1 MDDAVSN
8 QFFYEYAIHNQT
20 DALMSRDRTI
30 QAQYDHAYVARYE
43 KYPERELSEI
53 RAALFRRFFSE
64 AESVCDI
71 GYGTGAF
78 LRAVK
83 NRSPRADCWGY
94 DVSPYPAPP
103 FVRVEPNWKKKRWPV
118 LTFFDSL
125 EHFEQLPKFKADG
138 AIVSVPW
145 YHPAL
150 GAEWFYRWKHRRPGE
165 HLWHFTPETLANA
178 MAING
183 LRPVFIGSPE
193 DAVRKNDGDWPNI
206 LTMVFKA

>member
-1 MDDAVSN
+1 MDHAVSS
-8 QFFYEYAIHNQT
+8 QFTYEYRIHNST

-30 QAQYDHAYVARYE
+30 RAQYDHAYVARYE

-53 RAALFRRFFSE
+53 RAGLFQRFFPKQDI
-64 AESVCDI
+64 VGDI

-78 LRAVK
+78 LRAV
-83 NRSPRADCWGY
+83 NYRSPWVDCWGY
-94 DVSPYPAPP
+94 DVSPYPPP
-103 FVRVEPNWKKKRWPV
+103 SFVRVEPNWQKKHWPV

-125 EHFEQLPKFKADG
+125 EHFDDLPRFKARS

-150 GAEWFYRWKHRRPGE
+150 GAEWFYNWKHRRPGE

>member
-1 MDDAVSN
+1 MDNALNFDS
-8 QFFYEYAIHNQT
+8 EYVVDSAT
-20 DALMSRDRTI
+20 GALMSRDRTI
-30 QAQYDHAYVARYE
+30 RAQYDHAYVARYE
-43 KYPERELSEI
+43 KYPERELSKI
-53 RAALFRRFFSE
+53 RAALFRRFFPDAE
-64 AESVCDI
+64 AVCDV
-71 GYGTGAF
+71 GCGTGAF
-78 LRAVK
+78 LREI
-83 NRSPRADCWGY
+83 NRSSGWVHCYGY
-94 DVSPYPAPP
+94 DVSPYPAPS
-103 FVRVEPNWKKKRWPV
+103 FVKIDPNWQINRWSV

-125 EHFEQLPKFKADG
+125 EHFDQLPRFKARSV
-138 AIVSVPW
+138 IVSVPW

>member
-1 MDDAVSN
+1 MDNAVSN
-8 QFFYEYAIHNQT
+8 QFFYEYRIHNQT

-30 QAQYDHAYVARYE
+30 HAQYDHAYVARYE

-53 RAALFRRFFSE
+53 RETLFQRFFSD
-64 AESVCDI
+64 AESLCDV

-83 NRSPRADCWGY
+83 DRSPWVDCWGY
-94 DVSPYPAPP
+94 DVSPYPAPS
-103 FVRVEPNWKKKRWPV
+103 FVRLDPNWQKKRWPV

-125 EHFEQLPKFKADG
+125 EHFEQLPKFKAEG
-138 AIVSVPW
+138 VIVSVPW

>member
-1 MDDAVSN
+1 MDHAVSN
-8 QFFYEYAIHNQT
+8 QFFYEYRIHNQT

-30 QAQYDHAYVARYE
+30 HAQYDHAYVARYE

-53 RAALFRRFFSE
+53 RATLFRRFFSD

-83 NRSPRADCWGY
+83 DRSPWVDCWGY

-103 FVRVEPNWKKKRWPV
+103 FVRVEPNWQKKRWPV

-125 EHFEQLPKFKADG
+125 EHFEQLPKFKAEG
-138 AIVSVPW
+138 VIVSVPW

-150 GAEWFYRWKHRRPGE
+150 GAEWFYNWKHRRPGE

>member
-1 MDDAVSN
+1 MDHAVSN
-8 QFFYEYAIHNQT
+8 QFFYEYRIHNQT

-30 QAQYDHAYVARYE
+30 HAQYDHAYVARYE

-53 RAALFRRFFSE
+53 RAALFRRFFPE
-64 AESVCDI
+64 AEAVCDI

-83 NRSPRADCWGY
+83 DRSPWVDCFGY
-94 DVSPYPAPP
+94 DVSPYPAPS
-103 FVRVEPNWKKKRWPV
+103 FVRVEPNWQKKRWPV

-125 EHFEQLPKFKADG
+125 EHFEQLPKFKAEG
-138 AIVSVPW
+138 VIVSVPW

-150 GAEWFYRWKHRRPGE
+150 GAKWFYGWKHRRPGE
-165 HLWHFTPETLANA
+165 HLWHFTPETLANV

>member
-1 MDDAVSN
+1 MDHAVSS
-8 QFFYEYAIHNQT
+8 QFTYEYRIDNST
-20 DALMSRDRTI
+20 DALFSRDRTI
-30 QAQYDHAYVARYE
+30 RAHYDHAYVARYE

-53 RAALFRRFFSE
+53 RAALFHRFFRE
-64 AESVCDI
+64 ALTVCDV

-83 NRSPRADCWGY
+83 DRSPWVECWGY
-94 DVSPYPAPP
+94 DVSPYPPP
-103 FVRVEPNWKKKRWPV
+103 SFVRVDREWQRTRWPV

-125 EHFEQLPKFKADG
+125 EHFDQLPKFEAEG

-165 HLWHFTPETLANA
+165 HLWHFTPETLANV
-178 MAING
+178 MALNG

>member
-1 MDDAVSN
+1 
-8 QFFYEYAIHNQT
+8 
-20 DALMSRDRTI
+20 
-30 QAQYDHAYVARYE
+30 
-43 KYPERELSEI
+43 
-53 RAALFRRFFSE
+53 
-64 AESVCDI
+64 
-71 GYGTGAF
+71 
-78 LRAVK
+78 
-83 NRSPRADCWGY
+83 
-94 DVSPYPAPP
+94 
-103 FVRVEPNWKKKRWPV
+103 VRVEPNWQKKHWPV

-125 EHFEQLPKFKADG
+125 EHFDKLPEFEAWG
-138 AIVSVPW
+138 VIVSVPW

>member
-1 MDDAVSN
+1 MDHAVSS
-8 QFFYEYAIHNQT
+8 QFTYEYRIHNST

-30 QAQYDHAYVARYE
+30 HAQYDHAYVARYE
-43 KYPERELSEI
+43 KYPEQELSEI
-53 RAALFRRFFSE
+53 RAALFQRFFPD
-64 AESVCDI
+64 ADIVCDI

-78 LRAVK
+78 LRAV
-83 NRSPRADCWGY
+83 NDRSPWVHCWGY
-94 DVSPYPAPP
+94 DVSPYPAPS
-103 FVRVEPNWKKKRWPV
+103 FVRVDPDWQRTRWPV

-125 EHFEQLPKFKADG
+125 EHFDQLPRFEADG

-150 GAEWFYRWKHRRPGE
+150 GAEWFYNWKHRRPGE
-165 HLWHFTPETLANA
+165 HLWHFTPETLANV
-178 MAING
+178 MEING

>member
-1 MDDAVSN
+1 MDNALNFDS
-8 QFFYEYAIHNQT
+8 EYVVDSAT
-20 DALMSRDRTI
+20 GALMSRDRTI
-30 QAQYDHAYVARYE
+30 RAQYDHAYVARYE
-43 KYPERELSEI
+43 KYPERELSKI
-53 RAALFRRFFSE
+53 RAALFRRFFPDAE
-64 AESVCDI
+64 AVCDV

-78 LRAVK
+78 LREI
-83 NRSPRADCWGY
+83 NRSSGWVHCYGY
-94 DVSPYPAPP
+94 DVSPYPAPS
-103 FVRVEPNWKKKRWPV
+103 FVKIDPNWQINRWSV

-125 EHFEQLPKFKADG
+125 EHFDELPRFKARS

-178 MAING
+178 MANNG

>member
-1 MDDAVSN
+1 MDHAVSN
-8 QFFYEYAIHNQT
+8 QFFYEYRIHNQT

-30 QAQYDHAYVARYE
+30 HAQYDHAYVARYE

-53 RAALFRRFFSE
+53 RAALFQRFFPD
-64 AESVCDI
+64 ADIVCDI

-78 LRAVK
+78 LRAI
-83 NRSPRADCWGY
+83 NHRSGWVHCRGY
-94 DVSPYPAPP
+94 DVSPYPAPS
-103 FVRVEPNWKKKRWPV
+103 FVRVEPNWQKKRWPV

-125 EHFEQLPKFKADG
+125 EHFEQLPKFQAEG
-138 AIVSVPW
+138 VIVSVPW

-150 GAEWFYRWKHRRPGE
+150 GAEWFYNWKHRRPGE

>member
-1 MDDAVSN
+1 MDNALNFDS
-8 QFFYEYAIHNQT
+8 EYVVDSAT
-20 DALMSRDRTI
+20 GALTSRDRTI
-30 QAQYDHAYVARYE
+30 RAQYDHAYVARYE

-53 RAALFRRFFSE
+53 RAGLFQRFFPKQDI
-64 AESVCDI
+64 VGDI

-78 LRAVK
+78 LRAV
-83 NRSPRADCWGY
+83 NYRSPWVDCWGY
-94 DVSPYPAPP
+94 DVSPYPPP
-103 FVRVEPNWKKKRWPV
+103 SFVRVEPNWQKKHWPV

-125 EHFEQLPKFKADG
+125 EHFDKLPEFEAWG
-138 AIVSVPW
+138 VIVSVPW

-165 HLWHFTPETLANA
+165 HLWHFTPETLKNA

>member
-8 QFFYEYAIHNQT
+8 QFFYEYRIHNQT

-30 QAQYDHAYVARYE
+30 RAQYDHAYVARYE

-53 RAALFRRFFSE
+53 RAALFQRFF
-64 AESVCDI
+64 ADADIVCDI

-83 NRSPRADCWGY
+83 DRSPSVDCWGY
-94 DVSPYPAPP
+94 DVSPYPAPS
-103 FVRVEPNWKKKRWPV
+103 FVRVQPNWQKKHWPA

-178 MAING
+178 MALNG

>member
-1 MDDAVSN
+1 MDNAVSS
-8 QFFYEYAIHNQT
+8 QFTYEYRIDNST
-20 DALMSRDRTI
+20 DALFSRDRTI
-30 QAQYDHAYVARYE
+30 RAQYDHAYVARYE

-53 RAALFRRFFSE
+53 RAALLHRFFPE
-64 AESVCDI
+64 AFIVCDV

-83 NRSPRADCWGY
+83 DRSPSIHCWGY
-94 DVSPYPAPP
+94 DVSPYPAPS
-103 FVRVEPNWKKKRWPV
+103 FVRVDPEWQRTRWPV

-125 EHFEQLPKFKADG
+125 EHFDQLPKFEAEG

-150 GAEWFYRWKHRRPGE
+150 GAEWFYNWKHRRPGE

-178 MAING
+178 MALNG